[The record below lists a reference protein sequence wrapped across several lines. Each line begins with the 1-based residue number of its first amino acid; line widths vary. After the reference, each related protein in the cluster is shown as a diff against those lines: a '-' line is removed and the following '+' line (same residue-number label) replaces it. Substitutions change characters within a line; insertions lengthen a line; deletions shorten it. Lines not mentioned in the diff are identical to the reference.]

1 MENSKDDLE
10 RHKAATVSLAPSPPP
25 KQPAIITTVPSS
37 TTSNAST
44 MSSSMTEPNLSSLKR
59 SHTVTS
65 NVMTDIEQT
74 ITILLTCT
82 KKFLEALTSW
92 SMNQLNNDQVIIIYQ
107 HLADQFDCVKES
119 LQAAQITMS
128 DVEHIPEELYES
140 LAATLDNYPPSK
152 TALEQHLP
160 AIRNIILR
168 MLQSLKKKQAQLR
181 EITSSSTPLLSPR
194 RTSAGSNSST
204 GTMSSSVSSPISSSH
219 HITAATSN
227 SSSNRSTLSSRNNKT
242 GSSDL
247 DMTDINT
254 QNALAE
260 LKQEEN
266 LARRSSIRRSIK
278 PTSSSTGTA
287 TPSSTLQVDTTN
299 NNHNTTSNNNSPITP
314 PRRHPTLVRN
324 SKRGL
329 SPQQQQLREVTT
341 SEEKEKEINKGAFP
355 LFLQVGDQVKK
366 IMWQQHE
373 PVTQAALGMA
383 FFQKFDLTD
392 KNNTIIKIQDPV
404 SKIMYELEDMNDVG
418 PHTLLLLIASHT
430 SSLESSLLSQDNVN
444 MISTKLDLIHQKL
457 QENQK
462 FHENHYETPMTKS
475 IMTMQKKEST
485 NCNAEKWDHTIL
497 KQQQDEIEYLRRDLG
512 VLRQVAKEFQQD
524 TMRLLHELKNAI
536 ATTTI
541 FTETKNMNSYSPTT
555 RNSKEE
561 QQQQQQHKADDDAG
575 DNNSNIANISSQRNY
590 VMETK
595 QRAEHVSTEITRR
608 MQDLQDTIEQLKLD
622 VTQRRCRPSQ
632 TQLEHCD
639 KETRSLEQEIENLS
653 KLLKSVKPT
662 WKHTW
667 EIELQT
673 VVKEQQFL
681 KEQESLLLDLHDD
694 HADLLHVLKQL
705 QKISEIQQQ
714 SHGKKRNN
722 KSIPPLRSSTVS
734 NNNYTNNDT
743 MSISSSGGE
752 EAGDMSNVL
761 KQVSTI
767 DVDHGKRVKALEQAE
782 KMRARELANRIDDF
796 EKELSSF
803 VGSRKLKKTGGADHV
818 DRQRERKDKQILK
831 DLYQSKKEINHN
843 NNNNNNTTKNLSSS

>member
-10 RHKAATVSLAPSPPP
+10 RHKAATVSLAPPPPP
-25 KQPAIITTVPSS
+25 KKPAIITTVPTS
-37 TTSNAST
+37 TTSSATT
-44 MSSSMTEPNLSSLKR
+44 MSSAMTEPQLSSLKR
-59 SHTVTS
+59 SHNVTS

-107 HLADQFDCVKES
+107 HLADQFDRVKES
-119 LQAAQITMS
+119 LQTAQITMS

-181 EITSSSTPLLSPR
+181 ETTSSSIPLLSPR
-194 RTSAGSNSST
+194 RTSAGSNNST
-204 GTMSSSVSSPISSSH
+204 GTMSSSVSSPISSSPR
-219 HITAATSN
+219 ITTATSN
-227 SSSNRSTLSSRNNKT
+227 SSSNRSSSSSRNNKT

-266 LARRSSIRRSIK
+266 LARRSSIRRSII
-278 PTSSSTGTA
+278 PTSSSTA
-287 TPSSTLQVDTTN
+287 TKIPSSTLQVDTTN
-299 NNHNTTSNNNSPITP
+299 NDHNTTSNNDSPITP
-314 PRRHPTLVRN
+314 PRRHPTLIRN
-324 SKRGL
+324 SKREL
-329 SPQQQQLREVTT
+329 SPQQQRLHEVTT
-341 SEEKEKEINKGAFP
+341 SEKEKEINKGAFP
-355 LFLQVGDQVKK
+355 LFLQVGHQVKK

-383 FFQKFDLTD
+383 FLQKFDLKD

-444 MISTKLDLIHQKL
+444 MISTKLDFIHQTL

-462 FHENHYETPMTKS
+462 LHQNHFETPMTKS
-475 IMTMQKKEST
+475 MMTTQKKEST
-485 NCNAEKWDHTIL
+485 NCNAENLDHTIL
-497 KQQQDEIEYLRRDLG
+497 KQQQDEVEYLRRDLG

-524 TMRLLHELKNAI
+524 TTTLLHELKNAI
-536 ATTTI
+536 ATTPI
-541 FTETKNMNSYSPTT
+541 ITETKNMHSYAPTT

-561 QQQQQQHKADDDAG
+561 QQQQQQQRADDDAG
-575 DNNSNIANISSQRNY
+575 DNNSNIANINSQRNY
-590 VMETK
+590 VIETK

-639 KETRSLEQEIENLS
+639 KETKSLEQEIEQLS

-681 KEQESLLLDLHDD
+681 KEQENLLLDLHDD
-694 HADLLHVLKQL
+694 HADLLHILKQL

-722 KSIPPLRSSTVS
+722 KSIPPLRGSTVS

-767 DVDHGKRVKALEQAE
+767 EVDHGKRVKALEQAE
-782 KMRARELANRIDDF
+782 RMRARELANRIDDF
-796 EKELSSF
+796 EQELSSF

-831 DLYQSKKEINHN
+831 NLYQSKKEINHN
-843 NNNNNNTTKNLSSS
+843 NNNNITKNPSSSSP